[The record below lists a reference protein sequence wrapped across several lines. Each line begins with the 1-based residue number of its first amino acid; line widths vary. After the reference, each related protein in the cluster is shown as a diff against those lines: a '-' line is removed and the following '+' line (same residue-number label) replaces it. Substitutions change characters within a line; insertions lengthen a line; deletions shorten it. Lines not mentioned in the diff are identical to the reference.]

1 MLKTICLYGFP
12 PISVPILFFLFV
24 KRRDN
29 RNLSSAYKLQGQ
41 EIMPLL
47 FFKFRYA
54 TLQTWTAFFLYFC
67 NSNGQ

>member
-24 KRRDN
+24 KRGDN

-47 FFKFRYA
+47 FF
-54 TLQTWTAFFLYFC
+54 QI
-67 NSNGQ
+67 